1 MTTRYVERG
10 NFTDVQV
17 LVASLANDLQ
27 ASGFKVLNINNEANT
42 THPLNVD
49 STVRRLLLA
58 PTTVVDPL
66 AIEEGDTTNPNYA
79 KRQPWRLVIEV
90 ASQGAGS
97 IPVGN
102 DIMSTA
108 ARGIINWYVCTPTNI
123 IDQDGAFK
131 VAMSRDEQKGT
142 SRVQARTGMLTS
154 NSVFKSPTQA
164 DSRNWIHA
172 TVASGQDAQQWGDQS
187 YQDRVSFR
195 YEHFGFFINRSG
207 ADRVHEQAVPLTYAL
222 STSDHGVAFML
233 WTEARDNTGDRFHWW
248 TVQRMVN
255 KDTGATIIDGKAP
268 LFCVFS
274 MVGGGTAASDQ
285 GDDITSDELL
295 DAKDDIYYFVVREID
310 VHTPTIPV
318 TACFDTN
325 DSTRIINVMQQVSIS
340 EDNRLTLNMVK
351 GMNTQRYSYPHE
363 LDMVAYISADVVS
376 QFAEVQVQ
384 VYGEEQP
391 AGTPHKRTYKALKAN
406 RRDNKGMRLLFL
418 KAGGDVSNN

>member
-1 MTTRYVERG
+1 MTTRYIERG

-27 ASGFKVLNINNEANT
+27 ANGFKVLNINNQQNSS
-42 THPLNVD
+42 HPVAID

-58 PTTVVDPL
+58 PTKLVDPL
-66 AIEEGDTTNPNYA
+66 AIEDGDTTDSNYD

-90 ASQGAGS
+90 NSQGAGS
-97 IPVGN
+97 VSIGP
-102 DIMSTA
+102 DFMTTA

-123 IDQDGAFK
+123 IDEDGAFK
-131 VAMSRDEQKGT
+131 VAISRDEQKG
-142 SRVQARTGMLTS
+142 SDRLQARTGMLTT
-154 NSVFKSPTQA
+154 NSLFKSATQA
-164 DSRNWIHA
+164 DAKNWIHQS
-172 TVASGQDAQQWGDQS
+172 VASGQDAQMWNDQS
-187 YQDRVSFR
+187 YKDRVSFR
-195 YEHFGFFINRSG
+195 YEHFGFNINRSA
-207 ADRVHEQAVPLTYAL
+207 ADRVNEQAVPLTYAVSL
-222 STSDHGVAFML
+222 SDHGLAFML

-255 KDTGATIIDGKAP
+255 KDTGATIIDGKSP
-268 LFCVFS
+268 LYCVYS
-274 MVGGGTAASDQ
+274 MVGGGSAASNQ
-285 GDDITSDELL
+285 GDDIESTDLL
-295 DAKDDIYYFVVREID
+295 DAFDDIYYFVVREND
-310 VHTPTIPV
+310 VHTPTVPV
-318 TACFDTN
+318 SACFDTN

-340 EDNRLTLNMVK
+340 EDNKLTLNMIK

-418 KAGGDVSNN
+418 KSGGDVTAN

>member
-1 MTTRYVERG
+1 MTTRYIERG

-27 ASGFKVLNINNEANT
+27 ANGFKVLNINNQPNS
-42 THPLNVD
+42 THPVNID

-58 PTTVVDPL
+58 PTKTVDPL
-66 AIEEGDTTNPNYA
+66 AIEEGETTDPNYA

-90 ASQGAGS
+90 NSQGAGAVS
-97 IPVGN
+97 VGN
-102 DIMSTA
+102 DFMNTA

-123 IDQDGAFK
+123 LDETGEFR
-131 VAMSRDEQKGT
+131 VAISRDELGGT
-142 SRVQARTGMLTS
+142 DRIQARTGMLTTDS
-154 NSVFKSPTQA
+154 LFKANTSK
-164 DSRNWIHA
+164 NWIHKS
-172 TVASGQDAQQWGDQS
+172 VASGTDAQLWGSQQ
-187 YQDRVSFR
+187 YKDRVSFR
-195 YEHFGFFINRSG
+195 YEHFGFNINRSA

-222 STSDHGVAFML
+222 SKSDHGIAFML

-285 GDDITSDELL
+285 GDDISANELL
-295 DAKDDIYYFVVREID
+295 DAVDDIYYFVVRESD
-310 VHTPTIPV
+310 VHTPTVPV

-340 EDNRLTLNMVK
+340 EDNKLTLNMIK

-391 AGTPHKRTYKALKAN
+391 VGTAHKRTYKALKAN

-418 KAGGDVSNN
+418 KAGGDINSN

>member
-1 MTTRYVERG
+1 MTTRYIERG

-17 LVASLANDLQ
+17 LVASVANDLQ
-27 ASGFKVLNINNEANT
+27 ANGFKVLNINNQPNT
-42 THPLNVD
+42 THPINVD

-58 PTTVVDPL
+58 PTKIVDPL
-66 AIEEGDTTNPNYA
+66 AIEDGDVNDPNYD

-90 ASQGAGS
+90 NSQGDGAVS
-97 IPVGN
+97 IGN
-102 DIMSTA
+102 DFMTTA

-123 IDQDGAFK
+123 LDETGNFRIAI
-131 VAMSRDEQKGT
+131 SRDEISGT
-142 SRVQARTGMLTS
+142 DRLQARTGMLTTES
-154 NSVFKSPTQA
+154 LFKSPT
-164 DSRNWIHA
+164 SKNWIHKS
-172 TVASGQDAQQWGDQS
+172 VASGTEAQLWGSQQ
-187 YQDRVSFR
+187 YKDRVSFR
-195 YEHFGFFINRSG
+195 YEHFGFNINRS
-207 ADRVHEQAVPLTYAL
+207 ADERVNEQAVPLTYAL
-222 STSDHGVAFML
+222 SKSDHGIAFMM

-285 GDDITSDELL
+285 GDDIAANELL
-295 DAKDDIYYFVVREID
+295 DAVDDIYYFVVRESD
-310 VHTPTIPV
+310 VHTPTVPV

-340 EDNRLTLNMVK
+340 EDNKLTLNMIK

-363 LDMVAYISADVVS
+363 LDMVSYISADVVS

-384 VYGEEQP
+384 VYDEEQP
-391 AGTPHKRTYKALKAN
+391 AGTAHKRTYKSLKAN

-418 KAGGDVSNN
+418 KSGGDVNNN